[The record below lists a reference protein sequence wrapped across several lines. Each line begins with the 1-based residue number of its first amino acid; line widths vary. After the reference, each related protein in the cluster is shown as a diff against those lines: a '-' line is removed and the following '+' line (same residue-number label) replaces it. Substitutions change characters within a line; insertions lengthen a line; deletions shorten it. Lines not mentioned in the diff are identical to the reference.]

1 MAYQCSQVDF
11 VTNQCLEWVEVGFL
25 GLPEISTTQ
34 AGQLCA
40 AIGLV
45 LVTAWGFKKLASLI
59 K

>member
-1 MAYQCSQVDF
+1 MAYQCSQLDT
-11 VTNQCLEWVEVGFL
+11 VTNQCTEWVQVGFL
-25 GLPEISTTQ
+25 GLPEITTMQ

-45 LVTAWGFKKLASLI
+45 LVTAWGFKKLASLL